1 MILYLFPGQG
11 TQKENMYE
19 LLERHSHVVCE
30 VFEAA
35 SDASGKDVRALC
47 QTAPMEVL
55 TKTENAQLAVSAMNC
70 GLWKMLESEGVRPDI
85 VAGHS
90 LGQYSALMCS
100 GVLSLY
106 DGFRLISHRAQAMGK
121 IRRQGALCAVIGS
134 KFQTVQ
140 EICRQISDD
149 NGSVS
154 VALFNS
160 ADQIVIG
167 GDVQCV
173 ERAAVAIKEAGALK
187 TQLLNVSNAFHT
199 EVMRE
204 METEFSEFVDTM
216 EFCNPS
222 CRIMLNCKGDYAA
235 GIADIRNDVKL
246 QSCHTVLWSTCM
258 QAMVREPKLLVAEVG
273 VGAVLS
279 GLLKKHDRKIKS
291 YTVSDET
298 ARRNFIALAKG
309 EL

>member
-19 LLERHSHVVCE
+19 LLKRHSHVVRE
-30 VFEAA
+30 IFEAA

-47 QTAPMEVL
+47 QTASMEVL
-55 TKTENAQLAVSAMNC
+55 TKTENTQLAVSAMNC
-70 GLWKMLESEGVRPDI
+70 AFWKLLESEGVRPDV

-121 IRRQGALCAVIGS
+121 IRHQGALCAVIGCEYP
-134 KFQTVQ
+134 TVQ
-140 EICRQISDD
+140 EICRQISDE

-160 ADQIVIG
+160 TNQIVIG
-167 GDVQCV
+167 GDAQYV
-173 ERAAVAIKEAGALK
+173 EKATMAIKEAGAVK

-199 EVMRE
+199 EVMRD
-204 METEFSEFVDTM
+204 METEFSEFVNTM
-216 EFCNPS
+216 EFRNPT
-222 CRIMLNCKGDYAA
+222 CRIMLNCKGDYASD
-235 GIADIRNDVKL
+235 IADIRNDVKL
-246 QSCHTVLWSTCM
+246 QCCHTVLWSTCM
-258 QAMVREPKLLVAEVG
+258 QAIVQEPNLLVAEVG

-279 GLLKKHDRKIKS
+279 GLLKKHDRKLKPF
-291 YTVSDET
+291 TVSDEN
-298 ARRNFIALAKG
+298 ARQSFIALAKG
-309 EL
+309 NL